1 VEFTDDDGKGVKK
14 TCDNP
19 LLVQALHYTWKDL
32 EFSRHR
38 AEQEHRRT
46 PLVPRK
52 EVCLNLD
59 IRQLGLGGGS
69 CGPKP
74 LKKNIFPVKEE
85 SWTVRFSPA
94 GEEK

>member
-1 VEFTDDDGKGVKK
+1 
-14 TCDNP
+14 
-19 LLVQALHYTWKDL
+19 
-32 EFSRHR
+32 
-38 AEQEHRRT
+38 
-46 PLVPRK
+46 
-52 EVCLNLD
+52 VCLNLD